1 MGISPVKLSRAS
13 SICGQEPI
21 MADKKFQLLPL
32 TSPRFVLAL
41 NIQILDH
48 LYTWR
53 GWALYVVVK
62 KAGAMLFR
70 GRIVWR
76 RCVSHCWIR
85 KQLTLT
91 SLSRWVGTRRMEWPT
106 IGKARGRERQLP
118 TPWQP
123 LFWAL
128 AALSVSL
135 YGKMRRYTSPQPALL

>member
-48 LYTWR
+48 LYTGR

-62 KAGAMLFR
+62 KAGAMVFR
-70 GRIVWR
+70 GRIV
-76 RCVSHCWIR
+76 
-85 KQLTLT
+85 
-91 SLSRWVGTRRMEWPT
+91 
-106 IGKARGRERQLP
+106 
-118 TPWQP
+118 
-123 LFWAL
+123 
-128 AALSVSL
+128 
-135 YGKMRRYTSPQPALL
+135 